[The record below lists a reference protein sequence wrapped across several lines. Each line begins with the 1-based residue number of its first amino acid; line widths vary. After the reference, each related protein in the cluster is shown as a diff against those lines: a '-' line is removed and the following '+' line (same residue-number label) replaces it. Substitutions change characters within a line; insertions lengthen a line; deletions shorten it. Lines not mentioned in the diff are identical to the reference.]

1 MSDTVASGTLAR
13 VADWVLHHRRLVTA
27 FWIVA
32 FLAGAAGASHVSNRL
47 TVDFSLPGQPGY
59 ETAKQIVHD
68 YGNGGLTDPSL
79 VTVTGPTGAGLD
91 DQAVAGAF
99 DRLRAARP
107 DLRVVDFATTH
118 DAVFRTTGGHTTY
131 AMVFAPMP
139 ASFSAK
145 LPSEA
150 AAGIVRGALP
160 PGYTVGATGL
170 GELATGGHTEG
181 PGVLVETLF
190 GGLGALAVLA
200 FVFASLLA
208 FVPLL
213 IAAVAITSTL
223 LVVLGLTYLVDVSFI
238 VQFLVSLI
246 GLGVA
251 IDYSLLVV
259 TRWREER
266 QRGAD
271 NHTAV
276 RTAMATAGRAV
287 LLSGLTVAIGLL
299 ALVVLPAPGLRSVGY
314 GGMLIPLVSTAVTLT
329 LLPAMLGG
337 IGPRVDWP
345 RIRHED
351 AASRGWTAWART
363 VVRGRWVAAGAA
375 LAVLA
380 VLIVPVFSLTTGET
394 GVDALAKTGPAH
406 AAYQRLQ
413 DGGVPG
419 GVLTPLEV
427 LVDRG
432 HAQAAADRLAKV
444 PGIVSVAVPTDANSN
459 RDGTTIVL
467 GIARDATV
475 NNLTIGPV
483 KAARDALDGM
493 PGVVGIAGDGAVQ
506 LDYQH
511 AVFGN
516 FPLMF
521 AIIALLTFLLLARAF
536 RSIVLP
542 LKAIALNLVSM
553 AATFGL
559 MTWFWQ
565 QGHGSDAVFGIAG
578 TGAITFWVPLMVFAF
593 LFGLSMDYEVF
604 ILARMREAVDR
615 GASTDEAVIEGL
627 GRTGRL
633 VTSAAL
639 ILFLA
644 FASLAS
650 APQTDLKVMATGLGA
665 GILLDATI
673 VRALLLPALVSL
685 FGRWNWWFPSPLAR
699 LLRVREVPT
708 PPAHELVGTAG
719 RSA

>member
-1 MSDTVASGTLAR
+1 
-13 VADWVLHHRRLVTA
+13 
-27 FWIVA
+27 
-32 FLAGAAGASHVSNRL
+32 
-47 TVDFSLPGQPGY
+47 
-59 ETAKQIVHD
+59 
-68 YGNGGLTDPSL
+68 
-79 VTVTGPTGAGLD
+79 
-91 DQAVAGAF
+91 
-99 DRLRAARP
+99 
-107 DLRVVDFATTH
+107 
-118 DAVFRTTGGHTTY
+118 
-131 AMVFAPMP
+131 
-139 ASFSAK
+139 
-145 LPSEA
+145 
-150 AAGIVRGALP
+150 
-160 PGYTVGATGL
+160 
-170 GELATGGHTEG
+170 
-181 PGVLVETLF
+181 
-190 GGLGALAVLA
+190 
-200 FVFASLLA
+200 
-208 FVPLL
+208 
-213 IAAVAITSTL
+213 
-223 LVVLGLTYLVDVSFI
+223 
-238 VQFLVSLI
+238 
-246 GLGVA
+246 
-251 IDYSLLVV
+251 
-259 TRWREER
+259 
-266 QRGAD
+266 
-271 NHTAV
+271 
-276 RTAMATAGRAV
+276 
-287 LLSGLTVAIGLL
+287 
-299 ALVVLPAPGLRSVGY
+299 
-314 GGMLIPLVSTAVTLT
+314 
-329 LLPAMLGG
+329 
-337 IGPRVDWP
+337 
-345 RIRHED
+345 
-351 AASRGWTAWART
+351 
-363 VVRGRWVAAGAA
+363 
-375 LAVLA
+375 
-380 VLIVPVFSLTTGET
+380 
-394 GVDALAKTGPAH
+394 VDALAKTGPAH

-644 FASLAS
+644 FASMAILPDVNIKIMAS
-650 APQTDLKVMATGLGA
+650 GLGI
-665 GILLDATI
+665 GILLDATLL
-673 VRALLLPALVSL
+673 RALLMPAMISASGKYTWGVPRWLAALLFIRPRPLPVPVSPAGVD
-685 FGRWNWWFPSPLAR
+685 GRIDNVA
-699 LLRVREVPT
+699 VR
-708 PPAHELVGTAG
+708 
-719 RSA
+719 